1 MKYFI
6 IAGEASGDLHGS
18 HLIKEI
24 KLFKPNA
31 EIQAWGGNLM
41 QEQGAVIKKHIN
53 ELAFMGFVEVLEN
66 LRTILKNFKLCKKQI
81 KEFNPD
87 TVIFIDYPGF
97 NLRMAKW
104 VKKNN
109 YKSVYFI
116 SPNVWAWKSS
126 RAYKIRDYID
136 QMIVIL
142 PFEKEFYK
150 KYGIEVKYFGH
161 PLMDAIKNHK
171 KTSFEEFCTEN
182 NLSNKPK
189 IAVLPGSRKQE
200 IKHILP
206 IMTEIV
212 DKFPE
217 YEFVIAGTSTIPID
231 LYKQNIKS
239 ENVKL
244 LFGKTYD
251 ILANS
256 TAGLIKSG
264 TSTLEAALFDL
275 PQVVCYKGGKISVA
289 IAKIV
294 AKVKYISLVNLI
306 LDKPSVKELIQNDL
320 NKDNLIQELNKILPK
335 GENYQA
341 IKADYNELF
350 ELLDSKDIYKNIARI
365 L

>member
-1 MKYFI
+1 
-6 IAGEASGDLHGS
+6 
-18 HLIKEI
+18 
-24 KLFKPNA
+24 
-31 EIQAWGGNLM
+31 
-41 QEQGAVIKKHIN
+41 
-53 ELAFMGFVEVLEN
+53 
-66 LRTILKNFKLCKKQI
+66 
-81 KEFNPD
+81 
-87 TVIFIDYPGF
+87 
-97 NLRMAKW
+97 
-104 VKKNN
+104 
-109 YKSVYFI
+109 
-116 SPNVWAWKSS
+116 
-126 RAYKIRDYID
+126 
-136 QMIVIL
+136 
-142 PFEKEFYK
+142 
-150 KYGIEVKYFGH
+150 
-161 PLMDAIKNHK
+161 
-171 KTSFEEFCTEN
+171 
-182 NLSNKPK
+182 
-189 IAVLPGSRKQE
+189 
-200 IKHILP
+200 
-206 IMTEIV
+206 MTEIV

-341 IKADYNELF
+341 IKSRL
-350 ELLDSKDIYKNIARI
+350 
-365 L
+365 